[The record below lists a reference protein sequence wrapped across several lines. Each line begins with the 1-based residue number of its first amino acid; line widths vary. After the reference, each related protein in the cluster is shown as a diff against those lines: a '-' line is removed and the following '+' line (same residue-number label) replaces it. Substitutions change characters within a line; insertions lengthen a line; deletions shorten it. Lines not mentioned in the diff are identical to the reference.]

1 MLFKLLENSVHH
13 LENKQK
19 PLLLSQL
26 CAIQS
31 GINMENY
38 TGDTKWWKIRSLE
51 MLFKEV
57 PHTCLALK

>member
-38 TGDTKWWKIRSLE
+38 TGDTK
-51 MLFKEV
+51 
-57 PHTCLALK
+57 